1 MRIGV
6 IDYGMGNLRS
16 VLTGLRRISVE
27 GFIISHP
34 EEMKNYDRI
43 ILPGVGAFG
52 DAMRNLRNRG
62 FEDGIKEF
70 VRKGKPF
77 LGICLGFQLL
87 FEESEE
93 SKGIKGLGFFKGCVK
108 RFPEIP
114 GIRIPHVG
122 WNTVNLKKSSVL
134 FEGIRNPAF
143 FYFVHSYY
151 VVPQDEEVIL
161 GETDYFIKFCSAIE
175 AGNIVGTQFHP
186 EKSQI
191 YGLKFLHNFSFSFK
205 QVI

>member
-34 EEMKNYDRI
+34 EEMKNCDKI

-52 DAMRNLRNRG
+52 DAMKNLRTQG
-62 FEDGIKEF
+62 FEDGIREF
-70 VRKGKPF
+70 VKKGRPF

-151 VVPQDEEVIL
+151 AVPQNGEVIL
-161 GETDYFIKFCSAIE
+161 CETDYFIQFCSAVE
-175 AGNIVGTQFHP
+175 WENITGTQFHP
-186 EKSQI
+186 EKSQTE
-191 YGLKFLHNFSFSFK
+191 GLKFLHNFSYLFG
-205 QVI
+205 